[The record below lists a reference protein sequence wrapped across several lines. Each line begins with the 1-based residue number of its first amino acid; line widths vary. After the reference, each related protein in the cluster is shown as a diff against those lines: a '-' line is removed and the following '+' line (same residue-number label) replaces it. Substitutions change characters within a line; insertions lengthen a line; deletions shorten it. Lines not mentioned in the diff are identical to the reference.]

1 MFGFSNVFPTT
12 TAGGGGAAVL
22 PTFKILCKADGNSC
36 LTVRDGGAV
45 LAPADSSDEHQHWFK
60 DKRFATFVKD
70 EEGKPAFALINKA
83 TGLALQ
89 HFGGPLHPVKL
100 VRFDQ
105 DSFDNTLMWTL
116 SGDDGFGFIRTL
128 NDVSLK
134 IAAFQGD
141 DKGHGTAVRLSDSC
155 DGENHRWKVLPW
167 RDEPFGAGAKHTF
180 RIYCK
185 ADEGFSVTVR
195 DDTVCLAPT
204 DPLDEHQHWVKDTR
218 YEEIIKDE
226 DGYAAFAI
234 INKATGDAMKKS
246 DEARE
251 GPVKLVPY
259 DPHYLDES
267 VLWSKSGDM
276 TEDFHYIRMVDEIYL
291 NLNICDEG
299 HHDKHHSGVQD
310 GTKVVL
316 SNWCK
321 GDNQYWRMIP
331 WSCLLS

>member
-89 HFGGPLHPVKL
+89 HFG
-100 VRFDQ
+100 
-105 DSFDNTLMWTL
+105 N
-116 SGDDGFGFIRTL
+116 
-128 NDVSLK
+128 
-134 IAAFQGD
+134 
-141 DKGHGTAVRLSDSC
+141 
-155 DGENHRWKVLPW
+155 
-167 RDEPFGAGAKHTF
+167 
-180 RIYCK
+180 
-185 ADEGFSVTVR
+185 
-195 DDTVCLAPT
+195 
-204 DPLDEHQHWVKDTR
+204 
-218 YEEIIKDE
+218 
-226 DGYAAFAI
+226 
-234 INKATGDAMKKS
+234 
-246 DEARE
+246 
-251 GPVKLVPY
+251 VKLVPY